1 MTLRELIDSGNTV
14 IENCTIC
21 DEDGYRFCSGKEYQ
35 NWLSLSMRFVEQTYP
50 NDADTKRFTQLARNA
65 NGRLR
70 SNAEELI
77 SILEAFDAVS
87 QKSMGTPIEEIIMS
101 VCQNFD
107 RFDRSMQHRH
117 DERPKFEIKDEYD
130 VQDALCS
137 ILRLFVNDVRTE
149 DYVPENAGA
158 GSRVDFN
165 LPDYGIIIETKM
177 ASPKLK
183 DNSIGEQLTI
193 DFFRYKALPESK
205 HLICFVYD
213 KNRNLSNPQGL
224 KSDLEKLSDNQLKM
238 TVIVSP

>member
-1 MTLRELIDSGNTV
+1 MTLRELIDSGNTA
-14 IENCTIC
+14 IEKCTIC
-21 DEDGYRFCSGKEYQ
+21 DEDGYQFCKGKEFQ
-35 NWLSLSMRFVEQTYP
+35 DWLALSIRFVEQTYP
-50 NDADTKRFTQLARNA
+50 GDDGTKRFTQLACDA

-70 SNAEELI
+70 SKAEELI

-87 QKSMGTPIEEIIMS
+87 QKSTGTPIEGIIMS

-107 RFDRSMQHRH
+107 RFYRSMQQRH
-117 DERPKFEIKDEYD
+117 DRRPPFEIKDEYD

-149 DYVPENAGA
+149 DFVPENAGA
-158 GSRVDFN
+158 KSRVDFN
-165 LPDYGIIIETKM
+165 LPEYGIIIETKM

-183 DNSIGEQLTI
+183 DNSIGEQLVI
-193 DFFRYKALPESK
+193 DYFRYKALPESK

-213 KNRNLSNPQGL
+213 KDKNLSNPHGL
-224 KSDLEKLSDNQLKM
+224 KSDLEKLSDNQLKI